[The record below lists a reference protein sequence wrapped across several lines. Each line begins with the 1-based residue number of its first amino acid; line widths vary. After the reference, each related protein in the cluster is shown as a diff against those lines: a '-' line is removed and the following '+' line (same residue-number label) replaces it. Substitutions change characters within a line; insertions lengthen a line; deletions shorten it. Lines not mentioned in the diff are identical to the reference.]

1 MKKLISIVSP
11 IMNEEKG
18 VMSLVEQIIRNIPN
32 EKYSYE
38 VILVDDGSSDDSW
51 NIILEICR
59 INQNVKAIK
68 LSRNFGQHYAITA
81 GIEYCSG
88 DLIIVMDGDLQD
100 NPEFIPQLINEI
112 EKGYEVVFVKRMKR
126 NENLI
131 YLLLQ
136 KSFYKLLKLLSGL
149 DLDHRIANYSIITRK
164 VALNFLKFTEQN
176 RFYFTTI
183 KWLGFKESQ
192 INAPQSKRLYGST
205 SYSFRKRVNLAMDIL
220 TSFSNRPLYLSI
232 FVGVFFSIAAITSS
246 LYIIYKKY
254 FFGFDIL
261 GWASLMT
268 LITFSSG
275 LILIILGVIG
285 LYIGKIFA
293 QTKSRPLFIIDKKE
307 NFL

>member
-1 MKKLISIVSP
+1 LNKLISIVSP

-18 VMSLVEQIIRNIPN
+18 VTSLVEQIIRNIPN

-59 INQNVKAIK
+59 LNQNVKAIK

-88 DLIIVMDGDLQD
+88 ELIIVMDGDLQD

>member
-1 MKKLISIVSP
+1 
-11 IMNEEKG
+11 MNEEKG
-18 VMSLVEQIIRNIPN
+18 VSTLVEQIIKNTPTD
-32 EKYSYE
+32 KYSYE

-51 NIILEICR
+51 NIVMDLCKV
-59 INQNVKAIK
+59 NQNVKAIK

-81 GIEYCSG
+81 GIEYSSG

-126 NENLI
+126 TENLV

-136 KSFYKLLKLLSGL
+136 KSFYKILKLLSGL

-164 VALNFLKFTEQN
+164 VAVNFLKFTEHN

-192 INAPQSKRLYGST
+192 INAPQSKRLFGST
-205 SYSFRKRVNLAMDIL
+205 SYSFRKRINLAIDIL
-220 TSFSNRPLYLSI
+220 TSFSNRPLYISI
-232 FVGVFFSIAAITSS
+232 LVGVFFSIAAMASGF
-246 LYIIYKKY
+246 YIVYRKY

-268 LITFSSG
+268 LIMFSSG

-293 QTKSRPLFIIDKKE
+293 QTKSRPLFIVDKKQ
-307 NFL
+307 NFF

>member
-1 MKKLISIVSP
+1 
-11 IMNEEKG
+11 
-18 VMSLVEQIIRNIPN
+18 
-32 EKYSYE
+32 
-38 VILVDDGSSDDSW
+38 
-51 NIILEICR
+51 
-59 INQNVKAIK
+59 
-68 LSRNFGQHYAITA
+68 
-81 GIEYCSG
+81 
-88 DLIIVMDGDLQD
+88 
-100 NPEFIPQLINEI
+100 
-112 EKGYEVVFVKRMKR
+112 
-126 NENLI
+126 
-131 YLLLQ
+131 
-136 KSFYKLLKLLSGL
+136 
-149 DLDHRIANYSIITRK
+149 
-164 VALNFLKFTEQN
+164 
-176 RFYFTTI
+176 
-183 KWLGFKESQ
+183 
-192 INAPQSKRLYGST
+192 
-205 SYSFRKRVNLAMDIL
+205 MDIL

>member
-1 MKKLISIVSP
+1 
-11 IMNEEKG
+11 MNEEKG
-18 VMSLVEQIIRNIPN
+18 VTSLVEQIIRNIPN

-59 INQNVKAIK
+59 LNQNVKAIK

-88 DLIIVMDGDLQD
+88 ELIIVMDGDLQD

>member
-1 MKKLISIVSP
+1 MNKLISIVSP

-18 VMSLVEQIIRNIPN
+18 VTSLVEQIIRNIPN

-59 INQNVKAIK
+59 LNQNVKAIK

-88 DLIIVMDGDLQD
+88 ELIIVMDGDLQD